1 MEDTRQ
7 WDKILKVLKE
17 KDNNQEF
24 YIHQELRKFITISI
38 ALKEMLKRSSS
49 GWNKTKQKKT
59 LDSLWYKDVKTFSK
73 GKYIGKYKNLYYY
86 KITLFIF

>member
-49 GWNKTKQKKT
+49 G
-59 LDSLWYKDVKTFSK
+59 
-73 GKYIGKYKNLYYY
+73 
-86 KITLFIF
+86 